1 MTTSTIQI
9 CLCPGWS
16 ETLKLNKINW
26 RNIMDKML
34 IMLNRIKKDKNLVD
48 SQKKILLKEIIS
60 KELKSKLKQLGVN
73 NAK

>member
-1 MTTSTIQI
+1 
-9 CLCPGWS
+9 
-16 ETLKLNKINW
+16 
-26 RNIMDKML
+26 MDKML
-34 IMLNRIKKDKNLVD
+34 IILISNKQDKNLVD

>member
-1 MTTSTIQI
+1 
-9 CLCPGWS
+9 
-16 ETLKLNKINW
+16 
-26 RNIMDKML
+26 MDKML